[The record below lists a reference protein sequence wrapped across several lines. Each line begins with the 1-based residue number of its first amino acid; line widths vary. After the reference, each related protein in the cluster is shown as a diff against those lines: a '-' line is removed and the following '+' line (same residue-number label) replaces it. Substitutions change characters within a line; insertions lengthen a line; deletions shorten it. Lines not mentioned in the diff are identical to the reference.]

1 MTGMHAALQHDKLR
15 SSRSIQQDT
24 KAEKKGEIMRKFWHG
39 LEEHLND
46 YNIKTK
52 LIIIYVFCMILPM
65 VMTDSIILYILYDAG
80 QKEQNYQAKNICDAI
95 QYDLEYIFEDA
106 ANRMNN
112 IYLDR
117 AINNFLNEEYA
128 SPYEFFSAK
137 TRLSGNS
144 SLDLRSQNN
153 ISNVVICADN
163 ETIVNGGHFCRL
175 SGVKNTAWYLA
186 FENSG
191 RNMCAVFYYIGE
203 EDQSAMTKRR
213 ISLVR
218 RLNYFRGGGCEKLV
232 RVDIDYNKVARKL
245 TSLDYGYGV
254 YVCEG
259 DRILFSNRGHSGSS
273 EDFHLLTGEESVAF
287 RSSLDL
293 YGEPIDILILQQPS
307 SVFSQLEK
315 HKLLVGFLVC
325 VNLLLPMV
333 MVSMVNR
340 SFTGRLRKLGSA
352 FQEVREE
359 GSLQEIEEVKG
370 RDEIGSLMENY
381 NRMVCRMN
389 DLIQRV
395 YKNRLEKQEIELAR
409 QNAELLALH
418 SQINPHFLF
427 NVLESIR
434 MRCILHQEN
443 ETAGMI
449 EKLAVLE
456 RQNINWASDH
466 VTLAEEIHFV
476 KAYLELQRYRFGD
489 RLRYEIELADEC
501 EDYLISKLTLTT
513 FVENSCV
520 HGMEQKAAT
529 CWIYVRVYHKGK
541 WLFMEIEDTGG
552 GMEERVVEEM
562 NAHMRD
568 CKIEDIKENAHVGI
582 INACLRLKMLTK
594 GNVTFVME
602 SEVGIGTFMT
612 IRVNTEYLRRKE
624 PAEQDIPK
632 ERETAE
638 KQEELQ
644 IQEEKGAEEL

>member
-1 MTGMHAALQHDKLR
+1 
-15 SSRSIQQDT
+15 
-24 KAEKKGEIMRKFWHG
+24 MRKFWHK

-65 VMTDSIILYILYDAG
+65 VVTDSIILYILYDAA
-80 QKEQNYQAKNICDAI
+80 QKEQDYQAENISDAI
-95 QYDLEYIFEDA
+95 QYDLEYIFEEA

-117 AINNFLNEEYA
+117 EINDFLNEEYA
-128 SPYEFFSAK
+128 GPYEFFSAK
-137 TRLSGNS
+137 TKLAEKS
-144 SLDLRSQNN
+144 SLDLLSRYN
-153 ISNVVICADN
+153 ISNVVVCADN
-163 ETIVNGGHFCRL
+163 ETIINGGHFYRL
-175 SGVKNTAWYLA
+175 SGVKNTAWYQA
-186 FENSG
+186 FESSG

-218 RLNYFRGGGCEKLV
+218 RLNYFRGEGCEKLV

-245 TSLDYGYGV
+245 ASLDYGYGV
-254 YVCEG
+254 YVCAE

-273 EDFHLLTGEESVAF
+273 EDFHTLTGEEPVAF
-287 RSSLDL
+287 QKSFDL
-293 YGEPIDILILQQPS
+293 YGETIDILILQQPS

-315 HKLLVGFLVC
+315 HKLLIGFLVF
-325 VNLLLPMV
+325 VNLFLPMV

-340 SFTGRLRKLGSA
+340 SFTGRLQKLGLV
-352 FQEVREE
+352 FQEVQEE
-359 GSLQEIEEVKG
+359 GSLQEIEDVKG
-370 RDEIGSLMENY
+370 KDEIGNLMKNY

-395 YKNRLEKQEIELAR
+395 YKNRLERQEIELAR

-434 MRCILHQEN
+434 MRCILHREN

-466 VTLAEEIHFV
+466 VTLAEEMNFV
-476 KAYLELQRYRFGD
+476 EAYLELQRYRFGD
-489 RLRYEIELADEC
+489 RLRYEIELAGEC
-501 EDYLISKLTLTT
+501 ADYRISKLTLTT

-520 HGMEQKAAT
+520 HGMEQKSAT
-529 CWIYVRVYHKGK
+529 CWIYVRVYQKGK
-541 WLFMEIEDTGG
+541 WLYMEVEDTGG
-552 GMEERVVEEM
+552 GMKEYTVEEM
-562 NAHMRD
+562 NEKMRE
-568 CKIEDIKENAHVGI
+568 CKIDDIKENTHVGI

-594 GNVTFVME
+594 GNVTFAME
-602 SEVGIGTFMT
+602 SEVGVGTFMT
-612 IRVNTEYLRRKE
+612 IRANTEYLQRKE
-624 PAEQDIPK
+624 QEIQEEQEEPVPK
-632 ERETAE
+632 EEPE
-638 KQEELQ
+638 
-644 IQEEKGAEEL
+644 IQEEKGGKAL